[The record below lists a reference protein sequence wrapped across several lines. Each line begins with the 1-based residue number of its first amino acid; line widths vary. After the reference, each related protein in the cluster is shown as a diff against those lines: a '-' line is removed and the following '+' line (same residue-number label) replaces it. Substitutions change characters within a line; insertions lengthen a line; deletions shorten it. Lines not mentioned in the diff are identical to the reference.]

1 MTLFQRF
8 KRLTIWNKLGVVAS
22 IVGILA
28 FILAVI
34 LLLMPERPKPFP
46 HFLLSAASDEVFD
59 DATPLTNSFLQPNPN
74 SKSFS
79 DGAVLIPVRPI
90 KTNVLVQIFIKNDSD
105 VASEDTRM
113 LISMPKT
120 DACVVGSDWL
130 PAKHELSN

>member
-28 FILAVI
+28 FILALI

-46 HFLLSAASDEVFD
+46 HFLLSAGSDEVFD

-74 SKSFS
+74 SKSFL
-79 DGAVLIPVRPI
+79 DGFVLIPVRPI
-90 KTNVLVQIFIKNDSD
+90 KPLTLSHILLKNDPII
-105 VASEDTRM
+105 TQ
-113 LISMPKT
+113 
-120 DACVVGSDWL
+120 
-130 PAKHELSN
+130 